1 MTSEERLRDT
11 DTTTDATLSPTRQ
24 FEQIT
29 EPIVDAIR
37 DRTIAAGQQDQDAY
51 DRAQAHLD
59 GLYARR
65 DALNLDTVS
74 PASVQHYVDR
84 GDYLPKSVPRL
95 VVHAVT
101 QEQRDEE
108 RYRMSVELGIYNDWR
123 WED

>member
-1 MTSEERLRDT
+1 MTSEQRLRDT

-24 FEQIT
+24 FEALT
-29 EPIVDAIR
+29 DDIVDAIR

-51 DRAQAHLD
+51 DQAQAHLD

-65 DALNLDTVS
+65 DALNLDVTS

-84 GDYLPKSVPRL
+84 GDYLPRSVLHLDP
-95 VVHAVT
+95 AT
-101 QEQRDEE
+101 TEEQRDEE